1 MLDQDPQCQWCGGC
15 SLEACNIAGG
25 ELPKAI
31 DELPAG
37 GRLDVRALPRAVVLR
52 TARHSSDTASVH
64 AVTKTNPAE
73 SNSRLLEYLPEA

>member
-1 MLDQDPQCQWCGGC
+1 MGHGC
-15 SLEACNIAGG
+15 SLEACDIAGG

-37 GRLDVRALPRAVVLR
+37 GGLDVRALPRAIVLR
-52 TARHSSDTASVH
+52 TAQHSRRRFSPCCH
-64 AVTKTNPAE
+64 ENEQAE